1 MSLGR
6 MRMEGW
12 DLAKGFFLGL
22 WNFFKVTTGDTGQSF
37 YYMVCLI

>member
-22 WNFFKVTTGDTGQSF
+22 WNFFKATTGDTGHRSI
-37 YYMVCLI
+37 YSN